1 MEFSEKIRQLR
12 IQQSKSQ
19 QSTADYAGITRRT
32 YIAYECEGR
41 YPQKREVYCRLA
53 EFFGVDLNY
62 LLSEDEKES
71 EVIRTENVRAD
82 AVVAELAG
90 LLAGGELTEAD
101 REYVI
106 TSVKK
111 ICSDCR
117 KGEGSGR

>member
-19 QSTADYAGITRRT
+19 QSAADYAGITRRT

-62 LLSEDEKES
+62 LLSEDDKES